1 MKKDKLNIN
10 LEDLLGLDQKALDFI
25 SAQQNAQP
33 LADFLGLSPTEVRDL
48 LYSPLDKLTSILI
61 LNSTFNS
68 ELLDNVPL
76 ILKGMVIIKML
87 SEAGEVKATQNGF
100 LPKKI
105 VNAVYNTAPDPFFH
119 HEFEVQSEERFPS
132 ILALR
137 YNLVDCG
144 WVKFRNRKFSLTKTG
159 AKLAEK
165 GFRPEDY
172 VKLLIHRLMKHNW
185 AFEAGNPEILFI
197 QTSALFLLFIL
208 FQQGNQL
215 FNLQDLTRIYLRA
228 FPSVLEDIPD
238 KFVYTRTKEEFL
250 ELELKHRFIRHLAIN
265 CGLIEY
271 LVDDSL
277 TLYEREK
284 APKYR
289 TTELFKQVVRFS
301 PRNHVQFQ

>member
-1 MKKDKLNIN
+1 MKKDQLDIN
-10 LEDLLGLDQKALDFI
+10 LEDLLGLDQKALDYI
-25 SAQQNAQP
+25 SAQQNALP
-33 LADFLGLSPTEVRDL
+33 LADFLGLSPTELHEL
-48 LYSPLDKLTSILI
+48 LYSPLDNLSSIII
-61 LNSTFNS
+61 LNSTFNT
-68 ELLDNVPL
+68 ELLENVPL

-119 HEFEVQSEERFPS
+119 HEFEVPSEERFPS

-144 WVKFRNRKFSLTKTG
+144 WVKLRNRKFSLTKTG
-159 AKLAEK
+159 SKLAEK
-165 GFRPEDY
+165 GFSSEDY
-172 VKLLIHRLMKHNW
+172 VKLLVHRLMKHNW

-238 KFVYTRTKEEFL
+238 EFVYTRTKEEFL
-250 ELELKHRFIRHLAIN
+250 ELILKYRFIRHLAHN
-265 CGLIEY
+265 CGLIEF
-271 LVDDSL
+271 LLDDSL
-277 TLYEREK
+277 PPYEREE
-284 APKYR
+284 AAKYR
-289 TTELFKQVVRFS
+289 TTELFKQVVKFS
-301 PRNHVQFQ
+301 PRNQAPFQ